1 MTRIIA
7 YFMQEEERDAARN
20 EMAVFQETE
29 SFLLGDAED
38 EDIPKLEDQ
47 GLIVERVE
55 ENPEDQAETPGAVSP
70 SSLVSALA
78 QGRSRESAFE
88 RDVAA
93 EGPRIDFAGPNFYL
107 IGLRGPLVEDWRQKF
122 DELEVEL
129 LERVPPSNY
138 TAKLTPEKVQRVDEL
153 PFVSGV
159 RLYAPEDAVS
169 VEMQRAAPPPPP
181 GVERAILIYDAR
193 LHQAE
198 DMEHVSRW
206 LQDHGVS
213 IAGTSKRKIRFY
225 LPEDSPL
232 MDEIAAL
239 PEIAEMEPYV
249 RPVLHNDV
257 ARVLLGLDSDS
268 QDEVAGNLPQTGE
281 GQIVAVADT
290 GLDEDHPDFQGRIVG
305 IVALGRPGNY
315 SDTHGHGT
323 HVAGSVL
330 GDGSASEGRIRGTAP
345 RAQLFFQS
353 LLDANGGLGG
363 LPVDLGDLFDEAY
376 QEGARIHNNSWGA
389 RTNAVYT
396 FNSVEVD
403 EFVAQHRDM
412 LIVVAAGNEGRANN
426 RVHANEGFVDWL
438 SVSSP
443 ATSKNALTVGA
454 SRSSRTSGGYANL
467 TFGQAW
473 PNEFPEPPIANEMVS
488 GDPEGLSGFSSR
500 GPCDDHR
507 IKPDIVA
514 PGTNIVSAKSSRA
527 PLREF
532 WGAYPDN
539 RRYAFMG
546 GTSMAT
552 PLVAGCAALVRE
564 YYVSNRNHSPSAALL
579 KATLINGTRWL
590 TGSDSMADYPDLPNF
605 HQGFGCVN
613 MPSTI
618 PNLSSPDLMLEFSDA
633 WEDAEPR
640 FVRTGQRFQFHF
652 SNSGGDWMRIC
663 LTWTDLPQRALQNNL
678 DLTVRHSQ
686 SGQKWAGNERLPLGI
701 TPLDV
706 ENNVE
711 VVRIDNPP
719 AGDYVIQVSAT
730 NLLGPPQD
738 FALVVTGELGS
749 SLTRL

>member
-7 YFMQEEERDAARN
+7 HFMQDEEREAARN
-20 EMAVFQETE
+20 EMTVFQETE
-29 SFLLGDAED
+29 SFLLGEAE
-38 EDIPKLEDQ
+38 EVDIPKLEDQ

-55 ENPEDQAETPGAVSP
+55 ENPETQAETPGAVSP
-70 SSLVSALA
+70 SALVSALA
-78 QGRSRESAFE
+78 QGQSRESAFE

-93 EGPRIDFAGPNFYL
+93 EGPRIDFTGPNFYL
-107 IGLRGPLVEDWRQKF
+107 IGVSGPLVEEWRQKF

-129 LERVPPSNY
+129 LERVPPGSF
-138 TAKLTPEKVQRVDEL
+138 TAKLTPDQVQRVNEL
-153 PFVSGV
+153 PFVSRV
-159 RLYAPEDAVS
+159 RLYAPEDTVS
-169 VEMQRAAPPPPP
+169 VEIESAAPPPPP
-181 GVERAILIYDAR
+181 GVERSMLIYDAR
-193 LHQAE
+193 LHRAE
-198 DMEHVSRW
+198 DMEKVLTWLREHDVS
-206 LQDHGVS
+206 V
-213 IAGTSKRKIRFY
+213 AGTSKRKIRFY
-225 LPEDSPL
+225 LLEDSPL
-232 MDEIAAL
+232 MDEIAEL

-257 ARVLLGLDSDS
+257 ARVLLGVDHAA
-268 QDEVAGNLPQTGE
+268 QDEVDGNLPQTGE

-290 GLDEDHPDFQGRIVG
+290 GLDENHPDFQGRIVG
-305 IVALGRPGNY
+305 IVALGRPGDY

-330 GDGSASEGRIRGTAP
+330 GDGSASEGTICGTAP
-345 RAQLFFQS
+345 KAQLFFQS
-353 LLDANGGLGG
+353 LLDPNGGLGG

-376 QEGARIHNNSWGA
+376 QAGARIHNNSWGA

-412 LIVVAAGNEGRANN
+412 LIVVAAGNEGQANN
-426 RVHANEGFVDWL
+426 PLNTKEGFVDWL

-454 SRSSRTSGGYANL
+454 SRSNRTSGGYAGL

-473 PNEFPEPPIANEMVS
+473 PNKFPDPPIANENVS
-488 GDPEGLSGFSSR
+488 GDPEGLSAFSSR

-507 IKPDIVA
+507 IKPDLVA

-532 WGAYPDN
+532 WGSYPEN
-539 RRYAFMG
+539 GRYAFMG
-546 GTSMAT
+546 GTSMAA

-564 YYVSNRNHSPSAALL
+564 YYVSDRNHSPSAALL

-605 HQGFGCVN
+605 HQGFGCVH

-618 PNLSSPDLMLEFSDA
+618 PNPSSPNLTLEFSDA
-633 WEDAEPR
+633 WDDTEPR
-640 FVRTGQRFQFHF
+640 LVRTGQRFQFHF
-652 SNSGGDWMRIC
+652 SSSGGDWLRIC
-663 LTWTDLPQRALQNNL
+663 LSWTDLPQRALQNNL
-678 DLTVRHSQ
+678 DLTIRHGPT
-686 SGQKWAGNERLPLGI
+686 GQKWVGNERLPLGI

-738 FALVVTGELGS
+738 FALIVTGELDS